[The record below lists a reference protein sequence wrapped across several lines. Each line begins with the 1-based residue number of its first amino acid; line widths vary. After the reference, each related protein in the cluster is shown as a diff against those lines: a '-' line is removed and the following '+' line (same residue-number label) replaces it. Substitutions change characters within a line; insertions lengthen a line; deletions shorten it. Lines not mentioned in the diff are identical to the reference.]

1 MYRTCVGEAGGAGE
15 AGGGG
20 GGVLGAGG
28 RRGRHTVVL
37 GPGHLAH
44 LNYTHPHSEQE
55 INTVTLRH
63 WHKQVIKKTLKTL
76 CMAGIRV

>member
-1 MYRTCVGEAGGAGE
+1 MGGWGGAG
-15 AGGGG
+15 GGW
-20 GGVLGAGG
+20 
-28 RRGRHTVVL
+28 GRHTVVL

-63 WHKQVIKKTLKTL
+63 RHKQHIKKTLKTL